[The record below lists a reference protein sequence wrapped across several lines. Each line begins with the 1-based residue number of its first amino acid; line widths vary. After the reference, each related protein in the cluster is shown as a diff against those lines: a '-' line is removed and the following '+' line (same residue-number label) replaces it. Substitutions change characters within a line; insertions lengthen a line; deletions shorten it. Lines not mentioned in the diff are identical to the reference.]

1 MVNWKSILN
10 ADPTEWLLE
19 DDNPS
24 VKYFTLVDLLNKPHS
39 NPEVIETKN
48 AIMEKGLVPRILKKQ
63 RKGGHWDDA
72 KRFYNGKY
80 KSTVWTMI
88 ILAEF
93 GADGTNEKIKS
104 ACEFMFEWSQDR
116 QSGGFAHKGSQQNG
130 GNHSGVLPCLT
141 GNMIWCLIRF
151 GYLKDPRVKAGI
163 DWITTYQR
171 YDDGETPRPK
181 GWPYDNYKSCWGK
194 HSCHMG
200 IAKALKA
207 FSEIPPRN
215 RTNAVKVTIE
225 NGVDY
230 FLKHHIYKQS
240 HNLKRT
246 SKPGWKR
253 LGFPLM
259 WQTDIL
265 ELSNILIRL
274 GGRDERM
281 QDAVD
286 IVRSKQQEDGKW
298 ILENTVSN
306 RFQIA
311 LERKGKPSK
320 WVTLNAL
327 KLLKGYHK

>member
-1 MVNWKSILN
+1 L
-10 ADPTEWLLE
+10 
-19 DDNPS
+19 
-24 VKYFTLVDLLNKPHS
+24 
-39 NPEVIETKN
+39 
-48 AIMEKGLVPRILKKQ
+48 
-63 RKGGHWDDA
+63 
-72 KRFYNGKY
+72 
-80 KSTVWTMI
+80 I

-93 GADGTNEKIKS
+93 GVDGNNERIRN
-104 ACEFMFEWSQDR
+104 ACEFILEWSQDR
-116 QSGGFAHKGSQQNG
+116 QSGGFAHKGSQRNG

-141 GNMIWCLIRF
+141 GNMVWCLIRL

-171 YDDGETPRPK
+171 FDDGDKPRPN
-181 GWPYDNYKSCWGK
+181 GWPYDNYKNCWGK

-200 IAKALKA
+200 VAKALKA

-215 RTNAVKVTIE
+215 RTKAVKVTIE
-225 NGVDY
+225 KGVDY

-240 HNLKRT
+240 HNLRKV

-259 WQTDIL
+259 WQTDVL
-265 ELSNILIRL
+265 ELSNILIKL
-274 GGRDERM
+274 GCRDNRM

-286 IVRSKQQEDGKW
+286 IVQSKQQEDGRW

-306 RFQIA
+306 RFQVN

-320 WVTLNAL
+320 WITLNSL
-327 KLLKGYHK
+327 KLIKSYYK